1 MNLSEDC
8 EMKIDERITKLA
20 ENILKNSVEL
30 KKGEK
35 IYIEAFSES
44 TKDLFNEF
52 IRIAAKMGA
61 TPFYFY
67 NDNSFVKN
75 LVENSN
81 PNQIEQYA
89 KWHAG
94 LMDEMDC
101 YVAVRGY
108 DDLFALS
115 DIAPAKMKAYNQI
128 YYNMVHFDR
137 RIAKTRWCVMRYPN
151 DTMAAV
157 SKMSRKALEDF
168 FFEACLVD
176 YKKMGKAMKP
186 LKDLMDKTDKVRI
199 KGQNTDL
206 EFSIKGLKAIVCDGK
221 MNIPDGEVY
230 TAPVKNSIN
239 GHIQFN
245 TDTVYGGTFY
255 SNVYLEFK
263 DGKVIKAES
272 RANNDKLQKQINVDE
287 GARYMGEF
295 AIGVN
300 PYIRKEMLDIL
311 FDEKIA
317 CSLHMAIGN
326 SYNDETFNGNRSS
339 VHWDLVLIQDKAH
352 GGGEI
357 WFDDKLVRKDG
368 LFVLPELKKLNPGN
382 L

>member
-199 KGQNTDL
+199 KGPNTDL

-263 DGKVIKAES
+263 DGKIIKAES

-339 VHWDLVLIQDKAH
+339 VHWDLVLIQDKTH

>member
-1 MNLSEDC
+1 
-8 EMKIDERITKLA
+8 MKIDERITKLA

-199 KGQNTDL
+199 KGPNTDL

-326 SYNDETFNGNRSS
+326 SYSDETFNGNRSS

>member
-1 MNLSEDC
+1 
-8 EMKIDERITKLA
+8 MKKDERITKLA
-20 ENILKNSVEL
+20 ERYLKNSVGL

-44 TKDLFNEF
+44 TKELFEEF
-52 IRIAAKMGA
+52 IRIAVKLGA

-67 NDNSFVKN
+67 NDNAFVKN
-75 LVENSN
+75 LVMAASAE
-81 PNQIEQYA
+81 QIEQYA
-89 KWHAG
+89 KWHAA

-108 DDLFALS
+108 DDLFALA
-115 DIAPAKMKAYNQI
+115 DVPAAKMKLYNNI
-128 YYNMVHFDR
+128 YYNKVHFDR

-151 DTMAAV
+151 DTMAAL
-157 SKMSRKALEDF
+157 SKMSRTALEDF
-168 FFEACLVD
+168 FFDACLVD
-176 YKKMGKAMKP
+176 YKKMGKAMAP
-186 LKDLMDKTDKVRI
+186 LKKLMDKTDKVRI
-199 KGQNTDL
+199 KGNGTDL
-206 EFSIKGLKAIVCDGK
+206 CFSIKGLKAIVCDGA
-221 MNIPDGEVY
+221 MNIPDGEIY
-230 TAPVKNSIN
+230 TAPVRESIN
-239 GHIQFN
+239 GKIQFN
-245 TDTVYGGTFY
+245 TDTVYGGVFY
-255 SNVYLEFK
+255 SNVCLEFK
-263 DGKVIKAES
+263 GGKIVKAFS
-272 RANNDKLQKQINVDE
+272 RANNDKLQKQLEVDA

-300 PYIRKEMLDIL
+300 PYIRKEMMDIL

-357 WFDDKLVRKDG
+357 WFDDVLVRKDG
-368 LFVLPELKKLNPGN
+368 LFVIKELEGLNPDK
-382 L
+382 LK

>member
-1 MNLSEDC
+1 
-8 EMKIDERITKLA
+8 MKIDERITKLA
-20 ENILKNSVEL
+20 EKILKNSVEL

-61 TPFYFY
+61 IPFYFY

-199 KGQNTDL
+199 KGPNTDL

-263 DGKVIKAES
+263 DGKIIKAES

-368 LFVLPELKKLNPGN
+368 LFVLPELKKLNPGH

>member
-1 MNLSEDC
+1 
-8 EMKIDERITKLA
+8 MKIDERITKLA

-61 TPFYFY
+61 IPFYFY

-199 KGQNTDL
+199 KGPNTDL

-263 DGKVIKAES
+263 DGKIIKAES

-357 WFDDKLVRKDG
+357 WFDNKLVRKDG

>member
-1 MNLSEDC
+1 
-8 EMKIDERITKLA
+8 MKIDERITKLA
-20 ENILKNSVEL
+20 ENVLKNSVEL

-89 KWHAG
+89 KWHAA

-157 SKMSRKALEDF
+157 SKMSCKALEDF

-199 KGQNTDL
+199 KGPNTDL
-206 EFSIKGLKAIVCDGK
+206 EFSIKGLKAIVCDGN

-263 DGKVIKAES
+263 EGKIIKAES

-326 SYNDETFNGNRSS
+326 SYNDESFNGNRSS

-368 LFVLPELKKLNPGN
+368 LFVLPELKKLNSDN
-382 L
+382 LK

>member
-1 MNLSEDC
+1 
-8 EMKIDERITKLA
+8 MKIDERITKLA

-61 TPFYFY
+61 VPFYFY

-199 KGQNTDL
+199 KGPNTDL

-263 DGKVIKAES
+263 DGKIIKAES

>member
-1 MNLSEDC
+1 
-8 EMKIDERITKLA
+8 MKKDERITKLA
-20 ENILKNSVEL
+20 ESVLKNSVGL

-44 TKDLFNEF
+44 TKELFEEF
-52 IRIAAKMGA
+52 IRIAVKLGA

-67 NDNSFVKN
+67 NDNAFVKN
-75 LVENSN
+75 LVMAASAE
-81 PNQIEQYA
+81 QIEQYA
-89 KWHAG
+89 KWHAA

-108 DDLFALS
+108 DDLFALA
-115 DIAPAKMKAYNQI
+115 DVPAAKMKLYNNI
-128 YYNMVHFDR
+128 YYNKVHFDR

-151 DTMAAV
+151 DTMAAL
-157 SKMSRKALEDF
+157 SKMSRTALEDF
-168 FFEACLVD
+168 FFDACLVD
-176 YKKMGKAMKP
+176 YKKMGKAMAP
-186 LKDLMDKTDKVRI
+186 LKKLMDKTDKVRI
-199 KGQNTDL
+199 KGNGTDL
-206 EFSIKGLKAIVCDGK
+206 CFSIKGLKAIVCDGA
-221 MNIPDGEVY
+221 MNIPDGEIY
-230 TAPVKNSIN
+230 TAPVRESIN
-239 GHIQFN
+239 GKIQFN
-245 TDTVYGGTFY
+245 TDTVYGGVFY
-255 SNVYLEFK
+255 SNVCLEFK
-263 DGKVIKAES
+263 GGKIVKAFS
-272 RANNDKLQKQINVDE
+272 RANNDKLQKQLEVDA

-300 PYIRKEMLDIL
+300 PYIRKEMMDIL

-357 WFDDKLVRKDG
+357 WFDDVLVRKDG
-368 LFVLPELKKLNPGN
+368 LFVIKELEGLNPDK
-382 L
+382 LK

>member
-1 MNLSEDC
+1 MR
-8 EMKIDERITKLA
+8 IDERLTKLA
-20 ENILKNSVEL
+20 ENVLKYSVRL
-30 KKGEK
+30 KKGDK

-52 IRIAAKMGA
+52 IRLAAKMGA

-75 LVENSN
+75 LVASST
-81 PNQIEQYA
+81 PAQIEQYA

-94 LMDEMDC
+94 LMDQMDC

-108 DDLFALS
+108 DDMFALA
-115 DIAPAKMKAYNQI
+115 DVPAAKMKVYNEI

-137 RIAKTRWCVMRYPN
+137 RVAKTRWCIMRYPN

-157 SKMSRKALEDF
+157 SKMSRESLEDF
-168 FFEACLVD
+168 FFDACLVD
-176 YKKMGKAMKP
+176 YRQMGKAMQP
-186 LKDLMDKTDKVRI
+186 LKKLMDKTDKVRI
-199 KGQNTDL
+199 KGPGTDL
-206 EFSIKGLKAIVCDGK
+206 SFSIKGLKAVICDGQ

-230 TAPVKNSIN
+230 TAPVKESIN
-239 GHIQFN
+239 GYIQFN
-245 TDTVYGGTFY
+245 TDTIYGGVFY
-255 SNVYLEFK
+255 SNIYLEFK
-263 DGKVIKAES
+263 DGKIVKAES
-272 RANNDKLQKQINVDE
+272 RANNDRLQKQLNVDA

-317 CSLHMAIGN
+317 KSLHMAIGN

-357 WFDDKLVRKDG
+357 WFDDVLIRKDG
-368 LFVLPELKKLNPGN
+368 EFVLKELEQLNPEK
-382 L
+382 LV